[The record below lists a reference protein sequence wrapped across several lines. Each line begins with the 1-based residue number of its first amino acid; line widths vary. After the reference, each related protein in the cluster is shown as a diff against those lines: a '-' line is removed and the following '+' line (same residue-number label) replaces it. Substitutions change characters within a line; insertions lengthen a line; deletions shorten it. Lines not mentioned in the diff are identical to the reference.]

1 LGFSFNPQLQ
11 MAAHLPG
18 RAERLYNKNARKIM
32 LLHIALYRSN
42 INDVEAGSIKRHGFL
57 FYTIVA
63 SWGKFLY
70 HESQL
75 TSCKLDAL
83 SKSEIHNLLGPC
95 TK

>member
-1 LGFSFNPQLQ
+1 
-11 MAAHLPG
+11 
-18 RAERLYNKNARKIM
+18 M

-42 INDVEAGSIKRHGFL
+42 INDVEAKVLKKKHGFL

-95 TK
+95 AKHNRTELQSSNA